1 MNIIIIEYI
10 NQYHEYLEECC
21 KLRELYQK
29 EEHQIKKELYL
40 KLDLKEI
47 FKETLIDIKKRT
59 RSEQKI
65 RYKKNEFR
73 ICKISS

>member
-1 MNIIIIEYI
+1 MNVTITDHI
-10 NQYHEYLEECC
+10 NQYHKYLEEWEN
-21 KLRELYQK
+21 LRKLYQK
-29 EEHQIKKELYL
+29 EEKQVKNELCL

-65 RYKKNEFR
+65 KYKR
-73 ICKISS
+73 

>member
-1 MNIIIIEYI
+1 MNVTITDHI
-10 NQYHEYLEECC
+10 NQYHEYLEEWC

-59 RSEQKI
+59 RSEQKLNI
-65 RYKKNEFR
+65 K
-73 ICKISS
+73 